1 MQDKAEPLCS
11 ARPAYL
17 AAALPPCTT
26 CEACNEK
33 LLMPQ

>member
-1 MQDKAEPLCS
+1 MQDKAELLCP
-11 ARPAYL
+11 ALPAYL